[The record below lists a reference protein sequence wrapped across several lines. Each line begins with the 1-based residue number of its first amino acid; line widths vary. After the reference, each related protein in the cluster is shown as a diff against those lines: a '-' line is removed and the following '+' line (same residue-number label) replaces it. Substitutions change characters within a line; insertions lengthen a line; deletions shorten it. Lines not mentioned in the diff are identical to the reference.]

1 MEFRY
6 RAIDDRGSSATHVP
20 PPPPSSSSSTTHPL
34 PYASNALTQTLDST
48 SNPLSLT
55 LNNELALAQRRL
67 LLKAEMRRE
76 IMLEE
81 MSMMT
86 AAAPPLLRPEYG
98 AVELYGGDSANESES
113 SPTQPIMQPLS
124 NDGKE
129 TLVLIL
135 PLPRPSQPMKPKDG
149 KETIFLPLTRPRPL
163 PLVDD
168 TILVVRKERMEWS
181 CNLCQVKTTS
191 QQGLEDHLNGK
202 KHKAKKAFLNA
213 SKTLK
218 EEEESNDDEEEQHK
232 AKAAFLISSK
242 TLEQEESDD
251 GEEKKGKAALLNGHR
266 NGKKHM
272 NLLRKKGGSI
282 IAISTRPEDVQEVET
297 IAAKT

>member
-1 MEFRY
+1 MQKKSVNFNVAEKR
-6 RAIDDRGSSATHVP
+6 
-20 PPPPSSSSSTTHPL
+20 
-34 PYASNALTQTLDST
+34 
-48 SNPLSLT
+48 
-55 LNNELALAQRRL
+55 
-67 LLKAEMRRE
+67 KAETLLVEKKRKAE
-76 IMLEE
+76 ISVVADGINVSNE
-81 MSMMT
+81 
-86 AAAPPLLRPEYG
+86 APS
-98 AVELYGGDSANESES
+98 DIS
-113 SPTQPIMQPLS
+113 
-124 NDGKE
+124 GKKR
-129 TLVLIL
+129 I
-135 PLPRPSQPMKPKDG
+135 
-149 KETIFLPLTRPRPL
+149 
-163 PLVDD
+163 
-168 TILVVRKERMEWS
+168 MEWS

-251 GEEKKGKAALLNGHR
+251 GEEKKGKAALLNGSTTPEESNNDETPVDESQKHHKFWCQMCRVGTTSEAVMTGHR

>member
-1 MEFRY
+1 MQKKSVNFNVAEKR
-6 RAIDDRGSSATHVP
+6 
-20 PPPPSSSSSTTHPL
+20 
-34 PYASNALTQTLDST
+34 
-48 SNPLSLT
+48 
-55 LNNELALAQRRL
+55 
-67 LLKAEMRRE
+67 KAETLLVEKKRKAE
-76 IMLEE
+76 ISVVADGINVSNE
-81 MSMMT
+81 
-86 AAAPPLLRPEYG
+86 APS
-98 AVELYGGDSANESES
+98 DIS
-113 SPTQPIMQPLS
+113 
-124 NDGKE
+124 GKK
-129 TLVLIL
+129 
-135 PLPRPSQPMKPKDG
+135 R
-149 KETIFLPLTRPRPL
+149 
-163 PLVDD
+163 
-168 TILVVRKERMEWS
+168 RMEWS

-191 QQGLEDHLNGK
+191 QQGLEDHLNGKKHKAKAALSNARKTPKEKESNDDEGK

-251 GEEKKGKAALLNGHR
+251 GEEKKGKAALLNGSTTPEESNNDETPVDESQKHHKFWCQMCRVGTTSEAVMTGHR